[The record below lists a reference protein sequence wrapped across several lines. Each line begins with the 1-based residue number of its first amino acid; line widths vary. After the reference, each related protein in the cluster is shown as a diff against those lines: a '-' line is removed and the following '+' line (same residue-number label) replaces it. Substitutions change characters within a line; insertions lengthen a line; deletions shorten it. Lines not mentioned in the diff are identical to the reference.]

1 MASMECAMQIYKPN
15 KPKGAKR
22 RESIIKGFVSALEK
36 QGFSN
41 TSMAGVAHEAG
52 IAPSHVFYYFK
63 STADILREVFKDR
76 CEAIVEGMEALKEQ
90 DFDSKINYLS
100 DFFYTENKSVNHI
113 TTGVMY
119 EAIGASV
126 ADPSLAVHKAEM
138 DRCCIELLA
147 GVFNN
152 GQMDDEERTERAEI
166 LYSCI
171 AGSKLNGYFSQ
182 DADLG
187 HGRSLFIKAAYI
199 LASDQIT
206 KTSPAR

>member
-1 MASMECAMQIYKPN
+1 
-15 KPKGAKR
+15 
-22 RESIIKGFVSALEK
+22 
-36 QGFSN
+36 
-41 TSMAGVAHEAG
+41 
-52 IAPSHVFYYFK
+52 
-63 STADILREVFKDR
+63 
-76 CEAIVEGMEALKEQ
+76 
-90 DFDSKINYLS
+90 
-100 DFFYTENKSVNHI
+100 
-113 TTGVMY
+113 MY

-199 LASDQIT
+199 LARDQIT
-206 KTSPAR
+206 QTAPAR